1 MTSIDQI
8 IQRETNPFD
17 QVTLY
22 TINFWQEQ
30 QNPNWNVDSIHQNI
44 ISDIETVLE
53 QVAQENRPRTLILTG
68 DSGSGKSYL
77 LGRIKKLFNT
87 KAFFV
92 YIDPWPDS
100 DYIWRHILR
109 QTVDSLM
116 KTPEGQTDSQ
126 LLLWLKGLLDSQ
138 NSSLFQKIIGE
149 RRVFIRNLKG
159 IYSSGIYNPN
169 DFFSAFYHLLN
180 SNYISIACEWLRGDN
195 LDEDDLKSLGI
206 KSSIDSEDS
215 AQKIMTNLGIISA
228 ASQPI
233 VLCFDNLDN
242 IPRLLDGSLDLQA
255 LFNVNS
261 SIHTH
266 CPQNFLIIISIITS
280 TWKQNYE
287 WIQPADKTR
296 VNAGYFHLKPIT
308 LEQGKAI
315 LAARLSPLHSLA
327 KPKHKSPIFPLST
340 EILEQKF
347 SRGKTLPRN
356 ILELGRKE
364 YDRYKNKLLYE
375 SGNVQKLTPETKL
388 ETFKLIWQDKYQK
401 TQKKINKITDFAAQ
415 ELIIMLQE
423 VLIAVECKEVKT
435 KLLSGKYA
443 SHSLSYQQQNKE
455 GIIGVVWTEDPNMN
469 SFYNTMNACQK
480 VADKN
485 LCQTLYLV
493 RAAEVGNAKNMS
505 NRIYRKIFKGRLK
518 NCHIQ
523 PNLKSVYF
531 LATYHSLVNAAL
543 ANELMIEGKIISLKE
558 LEEIICESQILNSCS
573 LLRNLSV
580 VDSTDNQE
588 QQSDSDL
595 SDLDEVK
602 DFVVN
607 LIKTECFMERKNIIE
622 NTLNKFINI
631 EQSKIDT
638 IIEELEG
645 EQKIKNITPTS
656 KLDRKLVCFIPI

>member
-8 IQRETNPFD
+8 IQRESNPFD
-17 QVTLY
+17 PVTLY

-30 QNPNWNVDSIHQNI
+30 QNPRLNVDSIHQNVI
-44 ISDIETVLE
+44 TDIEAVLE
-53 QVAQENRPRTLILTG
+53 QVAQEHRPRTLMLTG

-116 KTPEGQTDSQ
+116 KIPEGQTDSQ
-126 LLLWLKGLLDSQ
+126 LLLWLKGLLAFQ
-138 NSSLFQKIIGE
+138 NSNFLQKIMGE
-149 RRVFIRNLKG
+149 RRIFIRNIKG
-159 IYSSGIYNPN
+159 IYPSDIYNPN
-169 DFFSAFYHLLN
+169 DFFSALYHLLN
-180 SNYISIACEWLRGDN
+180 LKSSSVACEWLRGDD
-195 LDEDDLKSLGI
+195 LEADDLKSLGI
-206 KSSIDSEDS
+206 KSSINSEDS

-261 SIHTH
+261 SIHTRY
-266 CPQNFLIIISIITS
+266 PQNFLIIISIITS
-280 TWKQNYE
+280 TWKQNSE
-287 WIQPADKTR
+287 LIQPADKTR

-327 KPKHKSPIFPLST
+327 KPKPRSAIFPLST

-364 YDRYKNKLLYE
+364 YNQYKSKLLDETE
-375 SGNVQKLTPETKL
+375 SYQILTPETQL
-388 ETFKLIWQDKYQK
+388 ATLKLIWQDKYKK
-401 TQKKINKITDFAAQ
+401 TQKKINKITDLAAP
-415 ELIIMLQE
+415 ELIRMLQE
-423 VLIAVECKEVKT
+423 VLSAIKFQEVKT

-443 SHSLSYQQQNKE
+443 SYSLSYKQQNN
-455 GIIGVVWTEDPNMN
+455 GQVIGVVWTEDRNMN

-480 VADKN
+480 VVEKK
-485 LCQTLYLV
+485 LCQSLYLV
-493 RAAEVGNAKNMS
+493 RVAEVGNAKNMS

-518 NCHIQ
+518 KFHIQ
-523 PNLKSVYF
+523 PSLESVYF

-558 LEEIICESQILNSCS
+558 LEEIICESQIFNNCS
-573 LLRNLSV
+573 LLQDLSV
-580 VDSTDNQE
+580 VDSADNQE
-588 QQSDSDL
+588 QQSDL
-595 SDLDEVK
+595 DLDEVK

-607 LIKTECFMERKNIIE
+607 LIKTQCFMERKNIIE

-638 IIEELEG
+638 IIDEFEG

-656 KLDRKLVCFIPI
+656 KLDRQLICFIPSY

>member
-1 MTSIDQI
+1 MASIDRI
-8 IQRETNPFD
+8 IQREVNPFD
-17 QVTLY
+17 PVSLY

-30 QNPNWNVDSIHQNI
+30 QNPTLNVDSIHQNI

-53 QVAQENRPRTLILTG
+53 QVAQEHRPRTLILTG

-126 LLLWLKGLLDSQ
+126 LLLWLKGLLAFQ
-138 NSSLFQKIIGE
+138 NGSLLKKIIGE

-159 IYSSGIYNPN
+159 IYSSDIYNPN
-169 DFFSAFYHLLN
+169 DFFSALYHLLN
-180 SNYISIACEWLRGDN
+180 PSYISIACEWLRGDD
-195 LDEDDLKSLGI
+195 LDEDDLKYLGI
-206 KSSIDSEDS
+206 KNSIDSEDS

-242 IPRLLDGSLDLQA
+242 IPRLLNGSLDLQA
-255 LFNVNS
+255 LFNINS

-266 CPQNFLIIISIITS
+266 YPQNFLIIISIITS
-280 TWKQNYE
+280 TWKQNSE
-287 WIQPADKTR
+287 LIQPADKAR

-308 LEQGKAI
+308 LAQGECL

-327 KPKHKSPIFPLST
+327 KPQPKSPIFPLST
-340 EILEQKF
+340 EILAEKF
-347 SRGKTLPRN
+347 PRGKTLPRN

-364 YDRYKNKLLYE
+364 YNQYKSKLLDE
-375 SGNVQKLTPETKL
+375 PGNVQKSTSETKL

-401 TQKKINKITDFAAQ
+401 NQKKINKITDIAAP
-415 ELIIMLQE
+415 ELIRMLQE
-423 VLIAVECKEVKT
+423 VLNAVRLKDVKT

-443 SHSLSYQQQNKE
+443 SHSLSYKQQNNE
-455 GIIGVVWTEDPNMN
+455 EIIGVIWTEDPNMN

-480 VADKN
+480 VADKK
-485 LCQTLYLV
+485 LCKSLYLV

-505 NRIYRKIFKGRLK
+505 NKIYRKIFKGRLK

-523 PNLKSVYF
+523 PNLESVYF

-543 ANELMIEGKIISLKE
+543 ANELTIEGKIISLKE
-558 LEEIICESQILNSCS
+558 LEEIICESQILNNCS
-573 LLRNLSV
+573 LLQDLSV
-580 VDSTDNQE
+580 VDLADSQE
-588 QQSDSDL
+588 QQSD

-607 LIKTECFMERKNIIE
+607 LIKTQCFMERKNIIE

-631 EQSKIDT
+631 EQSKIYK

-656 KLDRKLVCFIPI
+656 KLERQLVCFIPSY

>member
-1 MTSIDQI
+1 MTSIDRI

-17 QVTLY
+17 PVTLY

-30 QNPNWNVDSIHQNI
+30 QNLKLNVDSIHQNVI
-44 ISDIETVLE
+44 TNIEVILE

-77 LGRIKKLFNT
+77 LGRIKTLFNT

-126 LLLWLKGLLDSQ
+126 LLLWLKGLLAFQ
-138 NSSLFQKIIGE
+138 NSSLLKKIIGE
-149 RRVFIRNLKG
+149 RRVFIRNLKD

-169 DFFSAFYHLLN
+169 DFFSALYYLLN
-180 SNYISIACEWLRGDN
+180 PNYISIACEWLRGDD

-242 IPRLLDGSLDLQA
+242 IPRLLNGSLDLQA

-266 CPQNFLIIISIITS
+266 FPQNFLIIISLVTS
-280 TWKQNYE
+280 TWKQNSE
-287 WIQPADKTR
+287 LIQPADKAR
-296 VNAGYFHLKPIT
+296 INAGYFHLKPIT
-308 LEQGKAI
+308 LAQGECL
-315 LAARLSPLHSLA
+315 LAARLNPLHSLA
-327 KPKHKSPIFPLST
+327 KPKPNSPIFPLST
-340 EILEQKF
+340 EILEEKF
-347 SRGKTLPRN
+347 PRGKTLPRN

-364 YDRYKNKLLYE
+364 YNQYKNKLLDE
-375 SGNVQKLTPETKL
+375 LGNVQKSTSETKL

-401 TQKKINKITDFAAQ
+401 TQKKINKITDIAAP
-415 ELIIMLQE
+415 ELVRMLQE
-423 VLIAVECKEVKT
+423 VLTALQCQDLKT

-443 SHSLSYQQQNKE
+443 SHSLSYKQQNYE
-455 GIIGVVWTEDPNMN
+455 EIIGVVWTEEPNMN

-480 VADKN
+480 IADEK
-485 LCQTLYLV
+485 LCQILYLV

-505 NRIYRKIFKGRLK
+505 NRIYRKIFKGKSK
-518 NCHIQ
+518 NSHIQ
-523 PNLKSVYF
+523 PDLDSVYF

-543 ANELMIEGKIISLKE
+543 ANELMIEGKIISLEE
-558 LEEIICESQILNSCS
+558 LEEIICKSRILNSCS
-573 LLRNLSV
+573 LLQDLSV
-580 VDSTDNQE
+580 VDSIDNQE

-607 LIKTECFMERKNIIE
+607 LIKIQCFMERKNIIE
-622 NTLNKFINI
+622 NTLNKFVNI

-656 KLDRKLVCFIPI
+656 KLDQQFVCFIPS